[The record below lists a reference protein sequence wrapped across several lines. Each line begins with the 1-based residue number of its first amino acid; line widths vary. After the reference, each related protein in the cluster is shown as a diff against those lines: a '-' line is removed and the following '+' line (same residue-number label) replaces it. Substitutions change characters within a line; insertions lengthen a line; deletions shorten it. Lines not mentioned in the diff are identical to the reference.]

1 MYTEYDRRPHLV
13 EEREAI
19 LFTVEVKQLPH
30 VDVCVVLDTKLGD
43 VKYVTCNTWKNNNG
57 ITNGIF
63 RMLKFQLKENFFP
76 SLTMTTTTV
85 DSAIRFYVLGL
96 WNENPNNVPYDI
108 RVNVLYYYTLYGN
121 ISFHIILL

>member
-43 VKYVTCNTWKNNNG
+43 VKYVTCNT
-57 ITNGIF
+57 
-63 RMLKFQLKENFFP
+63 
-76 SLTMTTTTV
+76 
-85 DSAIRFYVLGL
+85 
-96 WNENPNNVPYDI
+96 
-108 RVNVLYYYTLYGN
+108 
-121 ISFHIILL
+121 